1 MVMGILPSL
10 WFLSPKQVEERVKK
24 INNPEKFEEFLRD
37 LEEIVEELKRR
48 LSSVNPKDLALGEL
62 KASIFSA
69 LMGNFALLDNPQEF
83 APEICINFPALNWE
97 EIPLELIE
105 KAIALAKQL
114 EELETAYSRKLEMI
128 GISGHL
134 ERLSK
139 DYLQARRD
147 LEDLG
152 FDIDSIDNDKPL
164 LN

>member
-1 MVMGILPSL
+1 MKILPSL
-10 WFLSPKQVEERVKK
+10 WFLSPTQVEKRVKK
-24 INNPEKFEEFLRD
+24 INNSEKFEEFLRD

-48 LSSVNPKDLALGEL
+48 LLSINPKDLALGEL

-83 APEICINFPALNWE
+83 DPELCINFPALNWE
-97 EIPLELIE
+97 EIPSELIE
-105 KAIALAKQL
+105 KAIHLAKQL
-114 EELETAYSRKLEMI
+114 EELETIFTRKLEMV

-134 ERLSK
+134 ERLSR

-147 LEDLG
+147 LEELG
-152 FDIDSIDNDKPL
+152 FDPDSIDNNKPL